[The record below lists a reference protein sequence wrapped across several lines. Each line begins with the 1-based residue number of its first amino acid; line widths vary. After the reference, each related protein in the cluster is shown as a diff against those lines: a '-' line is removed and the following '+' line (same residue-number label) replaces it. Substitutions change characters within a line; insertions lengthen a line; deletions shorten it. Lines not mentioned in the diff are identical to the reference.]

1 MVKNTQGDESMN
13 FINNIKIR
21 TKLLL
26 SFVMLLLLTALIGV
40 NSLYTANNIQNTMS
54 EFIVK
59 IFFLT

>member
-40 NSLYTANNIQNTMS
+40 NSLYTANYIQNTMS